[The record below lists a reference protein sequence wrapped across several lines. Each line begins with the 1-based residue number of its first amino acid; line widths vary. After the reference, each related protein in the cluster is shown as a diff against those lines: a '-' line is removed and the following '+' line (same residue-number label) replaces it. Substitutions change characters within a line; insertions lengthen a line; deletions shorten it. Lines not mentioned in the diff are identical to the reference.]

1 MIVCHCWGVRDR
13 DIRRAV
19 REGALTPRAVAR
31 SCGAGTGCGGCRV
44 SVREL
49 IDDERTRAE
58 ADEPTAAFDL
68 TGFAA
73 AGR

>member
-1 MIVCHCWGVRDR
+1 
-13 DIRRAV
+13 
-19 REGALTPRAVAR
+19 
-31 SCGAGTGCGGCRV
+31 V